1 MLHELWGEVDVDWG
15 GETGGEVELVEV
27 GLELVL
33 VFFEGVENGVLDV
46 LVQLG
51 DLLLDLEDLLLVG

>member
-1 MLHELWGEVDVDWG
+1 
-15 GETGGEVELVEV
+15 
-27 GLELVL
+27 LELVL